1 MDQSWMVEAVG
12 FVAGTLTTASF
23 VPQVIK
29 TVRSKSTKDIS
40 LAMWLMFS
48 IGVGVWVVY
57 GVLTHS
63 FAIILTNVITL
74 VLAGTVL
81 ALKLQNLTSE

>member
-12 FVAGTLTTASF
+12 FCAGTLTTASF
-23 VPQVIK
+23 VPQVLK
-29 TVRSKSTKDIS
+29 TWRSKSTRDIS

-48 IGVGVWVVY
+48 IGVGVWIVY
-57 GVLTHS
+57 GFLTGS
-63 FAIILTNVITL
+63 LAIILTNVITL

-81 ALKLQNLTSE
+81 VIKLQNLTSE